1 MEIICPKC
9 GQKVILDEKG
19 RGFCIKC
26 GMKIYACTI
35 CIRKGRKDYEK
46 FVFYSPKALAGH
58 MRVHK
63 PSVTMLSASLAS
75 LEKAAK
81 NLGIEAEQLL
91 SNARMLSDCLA
102 SEEMSAEQL
111 LSTLLL
117 LNVSATLALAKE
129 LRKFRFEG
137 ARTPVKLSS
146 YSEISDANLPS
157 FVRRNPWLKVLS
169 KRSPI

>member
-1 MEIICPKC
+1 MEIIYPKC
-9 GQKVILDEKG
+9 GQRVNLDDKG

-35 CIRKGRKDYEK
+35 CLEKGRKDYEK

-63 PSVTMLSASLAS
+63 PSATMLSTSLAF

-81 NLGIEAEQLL
+81 NLGVDAEQLL
-91 SNARMLSDCLA
+91 SNARKLSACLA
-102 SEEMSAEQL
+102 SEEIAAEQL

-117 LNVSATLALAKE
+117 LNVSTTLALMEKLEKIKVKE
-129 LRKFRFEG
+129 VQ
-137 ARTPVKLSS
+137 PVKRSVS
-146 YSEISDANLPS
+146 YSETLEASLPS
-157 FVRRNPWLKVLS
+157 FVRRNPWLEVLS
-169 KRSPI
+169 KRAPI